1 MQGTKDE
8 LTKKTEKWRR
18 RRIWL
23 LGTERQWRIGN
34 HLKENQKTLTK
45 KGD

>member
-23 LGTERQWRIGN
+23 LGTERQWRIGD

-45 KGD
+45 EGD

>member
-8 LTKKTEKWRR
+8 LTEKTEKRQRR
-18 RRIWL
+18 KRL

-45 KGD
+45 EGD